1 MCESALSAGRDT
13 PAPTGLS
20 VLRRWA
26 ASSCGHSCPA
36 SWGAG
41 TGHRD
46 CTRFRAAVLGRGPC
60 DLETEQEPSE
70 ASRASAPARV
80 QLREG
85 SQPCTHRPALP
96 THVQLHA
103 HSRMAAPRAQ
113 LRLTPPSCPLTP
125 CVKSASP
132 SAPHARGVGLGRP
145 DATAPRPCAELPR
158 QVSRA
163 PGGAPAVCPQP
174 WSMWGPVETARMH
187 GSRRWLG
194 LWSGPDAPGWTRSP
208 ASETLGGWGQGPGLE
223 NRMAGGMEGVEP
235 GAPPAPETT
244 EAPPA
249 GSRAAPRPLPG
260 QASRLGHAHRR
271 ELCNPSWG
279 DSRKTAPPLSTTGSE
294 KSKD

>member
-158 QVSRA
+158 C
-163 PGGAPAVCPQP
+163 PAC
-174 WSMWGPVETARMH
+174 
-187 GSRRWLG
+187 G
-194 LWSGPDAPGWTRSP
+194 L
-208 ASETLGGWGQGPGLE
+208 LL
-223 NRMAGGMEGVEP
+223 
-235 GAPPAPETT
+235 
-244 EAPPA
+244 
-249 GSRAAPRPLPG
+249 
-260 QASRLGHAHRR
+260 
-271 ELCNPSWG
+271 
-279 DSRKTAPPLSTTGSE
+279 PPLNH
-294 KSKD
+294 